1 MIIFLYLLRTN
12 TIYRMQ
18 KDQPT
23 EQAPGGVLPLDEKDK
38 AILRY
43 IQSNAKA
50 TVREIAASIHLST
63 TPVHE
68 RIKRMEDEGVILQY
82 ATLLNHARI
91 NKGLMAICYISLKE
105 HNKKSGGKF
114 IKAIQEMPEVI
125 EFYIISG
132 AFDFMLKVVSENMD
146 DYYNFHVNKL
156 GQVENIA
163 QVQSTFIMG
172 TIKAGQPVIS

>member
-1 MIIFLYLLRTN
+1 
-12 TIYRMQ
+12 MQ
-18 KDQPT
+18 KDALK
-23 EQAPGGVLPLDEKDK
+23 EQSATPVLPLDEKDK

-50 TVREIAASIHLST
+50 TVREIAANVHLST

-68 RIKRMEDEGVILQY
+68 RIKRMEEEGVIMQY
-82 ATLLNHARI
+82 ATILDHARI

-114 IKAIQEMPEVI
+114 IKTLSDMPEVT

-132 AFDFMLKVVSENMD
+132 AFDFMLKIVVENMD
-146 DYYNFHVNKL
+146 DYYDFHVNKL
-156 GQVENIA
+156 GQVDNIA

-172 TIKAGQPVIS
+172 TIKNGQPVIS

>member
-1 MIIFLYLLRTN
+1 
-12 TIYRMQ
+12 MQ
-18 KDQPT
+18 KDALK
-23 EQAPGGVLPLDEKDK
+23 EQSPAPILPLDEKDK

-50 TVREIAASIHLST
+50 TVREIAANVHLSA

-68 RIKRMEDEGVILQY
+68 RIKRMEEERVILQY
-82 ATLLNHARI
+82 ATLLDHSRI
-91 NKGLMAICYISLKE
+91 NKGLTAICYISLKE

-114 IKAIQEMPEVI
+114 IKTLSEMPEVT

-132 AFDFMLKVVSENMD
+132 AFDFMLKIAVENMD

>member
-1 MIIFLYLLRTN
+1 
-12 TIYRMQ
+12 MQ
-18 KDQPT
+18 KDLLT
-23 EQAPGGVLPLDEKDK
+23 EQPQPAVLPLDEKDK

-50 TVREIAASIHLST
+50 TVREIASNVHLST

-68 RIKRMEDEGVILQY
+68 RIKRMEEEGVILQY
-82 ATLLNHARI
+82 ATLLNHSRI
-91 NKGLMAICYISLKE
+91 NKGLMAICYISLRE

-114 IKAIQEMPEVI
+114 IRTIQEMPEVI

-132 AFDFMLKVVSENMD
+132 AFDFMLKVVAENMD
-146 DYYNFHVNKL
+146 DYYDFHVNKL
-156 GQVENIA
+156 GQVDNIA

-172 TIKAGQPVIS
+172 VIKSGQPLIS

>member
-1 MIIFLYLLRTN
+1 
-12 TIYRMQ
+12 MQ
-18 KDQPT
+18 KDPT
-23 EQAPGGVLPLDEKDK
+23 KEQATPVLLPLDEKDK
-38 AILRY
+38 AILRVL
-43 IQSNAKA
+43 QNNAKA
-50 TVREIAASIHLST
+50 TVREIAAQVHLST

-68 RIKRMEDEGVILQY
+68 RIKRMEVEGVIQQY
-82 ATLLNHARI
+82 ATILNHSRI
-91 NKGLMAICYISLKE
+91 NKGLMAICYISMKE

-114 IKAIQEMPEVI
+114 IRTIQEMPEVI

-132 AFDFMLKVVSENMD
+132 AFDFMLKVAAENMD

-172 TIKAGQPVIS
+172 VIKDSQPQIG

>member
-1 MIIFLYLLRTN
+1 
-12 TIYRMQ
+12 MQ
-18 KDQPT
+18 KDQFK
-23 EQAPGGVLPLDEKDK
+23 EQAGSPVLPLDEKDK

-43 IQSNAKA
+43 LQFNAKA
-50 TVREIAASIHLST
+50 TVREIAAHIHLST

-68 RIKRMEDEGVILQY
+68 RIKRMEEEGVILQY
-82 ATLLNHARI
+82 ATLMNHSRI

-114 IKAIQEMPEVI
+114 IKTISEMPEVI

-132 AFDFMLKVVSENMD
+132 AFDFMLKVVAENMD

-172 TIKAGQPVIS
+172 VIKTGQPVIS

>member
-1 MIIFLYLLRTN
+1 
-12 TIYRMQ
+12 MQ
-18 KDQPT
+18 KDHLK
-23 EQAPGGVLPLDEKDK
+23 EQAELPVLPLDEKDK

-43 IQSNAKA
+43 LQSNAKA
-50 TVREIAASIHLST
+50 TVREIAANIHLST

-68 RIKRMEDEGVILQY
+68 RIKRMEEEGVILQY
-82 ATLLNHARI
+82 ATLLNHSRI

-114 IKAIQEMPEVI
+114 IKTIQEMPEVI

-132 AFDFMLKVVSENMD
+132 AFDFMLKVVAENMD

-172 TIKAGQPVIS
+172 VIKAGQPQIG

>member
-1 MIIFLYLLRTN
+1 
-12 TIYRMQ
+12 MQ
-18 KDQPT
+18 KDAIK
-23 EQAPGGVLPLDEKDK
+23 EQAAPQPVSLDEKDK

-50 TVREIAASIHLST
+50 TVREIAANVHLST

-68 RIKRMEDEGVILQY
+68 RIKRMEDEGVIVQY
-82 ATLLNHARI
+82 ATILNHSRI

-114 IKAIQEMPEVI
+114 IKTLSDMPEVI

-132 AFDFMLKVVSENMD
+132 AFDFMLKIAVERMD
-146 DYYNFHVNKL
+146 DYYDFHVNKL

-172 TIKAGQPVIS
+172 VIKVGQPVIS

>member
-1 MIIFLYLLRTN
+1 
-12 TIYRMQ
+12 MQ
-18 KDQPT
+18 KEGIK
-23 EQAPGGVLPLDEKDK
+23 EQAPPPSVSLDEKDK

-50 TVREIAASIHLST
+50 TVREIAANVHLST

-68 RIKRMEDEGVILQY
+68 RIKRMEDEGVIIQY
-82 ATLLNHARI
+82 TTLLNHSRI

-105 HNKKSGGKF
+105 HNKKTGGKF
-114 IKAIQEMPEVI
+114 IKTLSDMPEVI

-132 AFDFMLKVVSENMD
+132 AFDFMLKIAVENMD

-172 TIKAGQPVIS
+172 VIKVVQPAII

>member
-1 MIIFLYLLRTN
+1 
-12 TIYRMQ
+12 MQ
-18 KDQPT
+18 KDART
-23 EQAPGGVLPLDEKDK
+23 EQSHKPVLPLDEKDK

-43 IQSNAKA
+43 LQSNAKA
-50 TVREIAASIHLST
+50 TVREIASNVHLST

-68 RIKRMEDEGVILQY
+68 RIKRMEEEGVILQY
-82 ATLLNHARI
+82 ATLLDHARI

-114 IKAIQEMPEVI
+114 IKTLSEMPEVT

-132 AFDFMLKVVSENMD
+132 AFDFMLKIVVENMD
-146 DYYNFHVNKL
+146 DYYDFHVNKL

-172 TIKAGQPVIS
+172 VIKAGQPVIS

>member
-1 MIIFLYLLRTN
+1 
-12 TIYRMQ
+12 MQ
-18 KDQPT
+18 KDVLK
-23 EQAPGGVLPLDEKDK
+23 EQSTAPVLPLDEKDK

-50 TVREIAASIHLST
+50 TVREIAA

-68 RIKRMEDEGVILQY
+68 RIKRMEEEGVILQY
-82 ATLLNHARI
+82 ATLLDHSRI

-114 IKAIQEMPEVI
+114 IKTLSEMPEVT

-132 AFDFMLKVVSENMD
+132 AFDFMLKIVVENMD

-172 TIKAGQPVIS
+172 TIKAEQPVIS

>member
-1 MIIFLYLLRTN
+1 
-12 TIYRMQ
+12 MQ
-18 KDQPT
+18 KDALK
-23 EQAPGGVLPLDEKDK
+23 EQAPQPVLPLDEKDK
-38 AILRY
+38 AILRF

-50 TVREIAASIHLST
+50 TIREIAANVHLST

-68 RIKRMEDEGVILQY
+68 RIKRMEEEGVILQY
-82 ATLLNHARI
+82 ATLLNHTRI

-105 HNKKSGGKF
+105 HNKRSGGKF
-114 IKAIQEMPEVI
+114 IKTISEMSEVI

-132 AFDFMLKVVSENMD
+132 AFDFMLKIVVENMD

-156 GQVENIA
+156 GQVDNIA

-172 TIKAGQPVIS
+172 VIKAGQPVIS

>member
-1 MIIFLYLLRTN
+1 
-12 TIYRMQ
+12 MQ
-18 KDQPT
+18 KDLLT
-23 EQAPGGVLPLDEKDK
+23 EQNAPSLLPLDEKDR

-43 IQSNAKA
+43 LQTNAKA
-50 TVREIAASIHLST
+50 TVREIAAQVHLSP

-68 RIKRMEDEGVILQY
+68 RIKRMEDEGVIRQY
-82 ATLLNHARI
+82 ATILDHSRI

-114 IKAIQEMPEVI
+114 IKTISEMPEVI

-132 AFDFMLKVVSENMD
+132 AFDFMLKVVSGNMD

-156 GQVENIA
+156 GQVDNIA

-172 TIKAGQPVIS
+172 VIKDAQPVVG

>member
-1 MIIFLYLLRTN
+1 
-12 TIYRMQ
+12 MQ
-18 KDQPT
+18 KDLLKEQEQPS
-23 EQAPGGVLPLDEKDK
+23 VLPLDEKDK

-43 IQSNAKA
+43 IQTNAKA
-50 TVREIAASIHLST
+50 TVREIAANVHLST

-68 RIKRMEDEGVILQY
+68 RIKRMEDQGVILQY
-82 ATLLNHARI
+82 ATLLNHSRI
-91 NKGLMAICYISLKE
+91 NKGLMAICYISMKE
-105 HNKKSGGKF
+105 HNKKSGAKF
-114 IKAIQEMPEVI
+114 IKTIQEMPEVI

-132 AFDFMLKVVSENMD
+132 AFDFMLKVISENMD

-172 TIKAGQPVIS
+172 VVKSGQPLIS

>member
-1 MIIFLYLLRTN
+1 
-12 TIYRMQ
+12 MQ
-18 KDQPT
+18 KDAIK
-23 EQAPGGVLPLDEKDK
+23 EQAAPQPVSLDEKDK

-50 TVREIAASIHLST
+50 TVREIAANVHLST

-68 RIKRMEDEGVILQY
+68 RIKRMEDEGVIVQY
-82 ATLLNHARI
+82 ATILNHSRI

-114 IKAIQEMPEVI
+114 IKTLSDMPEVI

-132 AFDFMLKVVSENMD
+132 AFDFMLKIAVESMD
-146 DYYNFHVNKL
+146 DYYDFHVNKL

-172 TIKAGQPVIS
+172 VIKVGQPVIS

>member
-1 MIIFLYLLRTN
+1 
-12 TIYRMQ
+12 MQ
-18 KDQPT
+18 KDVIK
-23 EQAPGGVLPLDEKDK
+23 EQAPSQSVSLDEKDK

-50 TVREIAASIHLST
+50 TVREIAANVHLST

-68 RIKRMEDEGVILQY
+68 RIKRMEDEGVIIQY
-82 ATLLNHARI
+82 TTLLNHSRI

-105 HNKKSGGKF
+105 HNKKTGGKF
-114 IKAIQEMPEVI
+114 IKTLSDMPEVI

-132 AFDFMLKVVSENMD
+132 AFDFMLKIAVENMD

-172 TIKAGQPVIS
+172 VIKVGQPVIS

>member
-1 MIIFLYLLRTN
+1 
-12 TIYRMQ
+12 MQ
-18 KDQPT
+18 KDPT
-23 EQAPGGVLPLDEKDK
+23 KEQEANPKPTLDEKDK
-38 AILRY
+38 AILRFL
-43 IQSNAKA
+43 QTHAKA
-50 TVREIAASIHLST
+50 TVREIATQVHLST

-68 RIKRMEDEGVILQY
+68 RIKRMEDEGIILQY
-82 ATLLNHARI
+82 TTLMDHARI

-105 HNKKSGGKF
+105 HSKKSGGKF
-114 IKAIQEMPEVI
+114 IKTISEMTEVI

-132 AFDFMLKVVSENMD
+132 AFDFMLKVVASNMD

-172 TIKAGQPVIS
+172 VIKVSQPVII